1 MAKET
6 ELTAVQALEEE
17 VREEVIAE
25 AQKVFMKELATP
37 VIQVWQGIVLMP
49 LVGVIDT
56 VRAQQLMENL
66 LQRIVETEST
76 VAILD
81 IKGVPVVD
89 TKVAAHLL
97 ESIEAARMLGARC
110 IITGI
115 SPHNAQTLVKLGVDL
130 SGVITRNTLR
140 AGLEEAFRML
150 GLKVVR
156 VEGQEP

>member
-1 MAKET
+1 MATKR
-6 ELTAVQALEEE
+6 EEE
-17 VREEVIAE
+17 LVAE
-25 AQKVFMKELATP
+25 AQKEVMQELPTP
-37 VIQVWQGIVLMP
+37 VIQVWQGVILMP

-89 TKVAAHLL
+89 TKVAAHLI
-97 ESIEAARMLGARC
+97 ESIEAARMLGAQC
-110 IITGI
+110 ILTGI
-115 SPHNAQTLVKLGVDL
+115 SPYNAQTLIRLGIDL
-130 SGVITRNTLR
+130 SGIITRNTLR

-150 GLKVVR
+150 GFKVVR
-156 VEGQEP
+156 AEG